1 MVVVGLLGSSVKD
14 FFVPFKVLVFF
25 TIFFFVGCFGLWTPF
40 FFLFLGSK
48 LVDAKIDVR
57 AIDWEFSSCRAF
69 DGLPGR
75 FFPDWAVVIAEVRSA
90 LAVANNLGGSL
101 YFSPMENAVGLNLLT
116 CFL

>member
-1 MVVVGLLGSSVKD
+1 MFRALDSL
-14 FFVPFKVLVFF
+14 
-25 TIFFFVGCFGLWTPF
+25 

-57 AIDWEFSSCRAF
+57 VLDWEFSSCRAF

-90 LAVANNLGGSL
+90 LAVANNLGGGRCIL
-101 YFSPMENAVGLNLLT
+101 VQRKMQ
-116 CFL
+116 